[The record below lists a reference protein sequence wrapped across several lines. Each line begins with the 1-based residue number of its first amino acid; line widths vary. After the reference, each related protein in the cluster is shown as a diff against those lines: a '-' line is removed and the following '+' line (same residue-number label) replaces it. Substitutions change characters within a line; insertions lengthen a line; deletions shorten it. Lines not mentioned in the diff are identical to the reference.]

1 MADFGDMV
9 VWKMVAVLDGGK
21 MVARWW
27 QCVMVKADPGGD
39 GRDKVLVAATQP
51 GMSGLR
57 CGQDA

>member
-1 MADFGDMV
+1 MVDFGDKV

-39 GRDKVLVAATQP
+39 GRDRGAGSRQAT
-51 GMSGLR
+51 R
-57 CGQDA
+57 HVRV